1 MWKGF
6 KEFIARGNAIDLAV
20 GVVIGAAFTLVVNNL
35 VDNVLNPLIA
45 GLVGEPS
52 FDDVLAFTVGDAVVQ
67 VGTVLTALVNFLLVA
82 AALYVV
88 VVVPMNKLNERR
100 MRGQEEEVE
109 EQILLLREIRDS
121 LQARRETGP
130 STPQTDPSA

>member
-121 LQARRETGP
+121 LQARPGAGANPPGTGG
-130 STPQTDPSA
+130 SM

>member
-35 VDNVLNPLIA
+35 VDNVINPLIA
-45 GLVGEPS
+45 GLFGEPT

-67 VGTVLTALVNFLLVA
+67 IGTVLTALVNFLLVA
-82 AALYVV
+82 LALYAI

-121 LQARRETGP
+121 LKTRGGTGR
-130 STPQTDPSA
+130 TL